1 MLQRPNPV
9 LEMLNPLCL
18 LLWSSI
24 WRQCGTGAVL
34 GRWSTLFNPSV
45 ERQQMFD
52 YVSGCA
58 VAVNS
63 RRFRWVC
70 LAFSFAFAR
79 DHIGQIDC
87 PCLEKLIERRGEAA
101 SITPPRQTDTIVS
114 AECKP
119 AQSTSV

>member
-1 MLQRPNPV
+1 
-9 LEMLNPLCL
+9 
-18 LLWSSI
+18 
-24 WRQCGTGAVL
+24 
-34 GRWSTLFNPSV
+34 
-45 ERQQMFD
+45 MFD

-87 PCLEKLIERRGEAA
+87 PYLEKLIERRGEAA

-119 AQSTSV
+119 AQIGKENLGVAYLWGSGVSKNPDVGALLL